1 MYESYFQLSENPFS
15 IAPNPQFLYMS
26 ERHREALAHLMFGL
40 RETGGF
46 VMLTG
51 EVGTGKTTVSRRL
64 LKELPEHTDL
74 AFILNPMLTESE
86 LLASLCDELGIGY
99 PENPSL
105 KQLTDVIQ
113 AFLLENHQQGRQ
125 TVLLVDEA
133 QHLKVSV
140 LEQLRLLTNLETDT
154 QKLLKVILIGQPELN
169 QLLRRRELRQL
180 SQRITARYHL
190 LPLSR
195 QDTGNYVRH
204 RLRIAG
210 REAPL
215 FTGAAVRAL
224 HRHAGGI
231 PRLIN
236 LLCDRAL
243 LGAYGMEKDRVDKK
257 TLDLAAQEVL
267 NEPGES
273 RPRAWPWQV
282 ATALALVMAC
292 GALAYTFWPGGE
304 PQAQQDSSPLV
315 PPGQAE
321 PAQTAAAQPPVA
333 VLTPSAQDKASLVA
347 FDHLFQRW
355 GMALPKGE
363 PCQQAELV
371 GLRCLRQSLPWRE
384 LIALGRPAVLE
395 MLDDNGERFF
405 VLLEKAQQGRYG
417 LVLADGSHWVDSRW
431 LDNHYRGQAMLLWQ
445 PPAGFNGPLG
455 PGMTGPLISWL
466 DQALGQWDGQ
476 QGPGTDY
483 DGQLAE
489 RVRQFQAQQGLA
501 ADGYA
506 GENTLVRLNLV
517 LGKPGPTLEQKG

>member
-74 AFILNPMLTESE
+74 AFILNPMLTETE
-86 LLASLCDELGIGY
+86 LLASLCDELKIPY
-99 PENPSL
+99 PDQPSL

-113 AFLLENHQQGRQ
+113 AFLLENHQKGRQ

-190 LPLSR
+190 LPLGR
-195 QDTGNYVRH
+195 KDTGHYVRH

-215 FTGAAVRAL
+215 FTGAAIRAL
-224 HRHAGGI
+224 HRHSGGI

-243 LGAYGMEKDRVDKK
+243 LGAYGLEKDRVDSR
-257 TLDLAAQEVL
+257 TLALAAREVL
-267 NEPGES
+267 QDPAEP
-273 RPRAWPWQV
+273 RTATPWLGLAAGAALG
-282 ATALALVMAC
+282 ATALFF
-292 GALAYTFWPGGE
+292 FWPGGE
-304 PQAQQDSSPLV
+304 SVQPA
-315 PPGQAE
+315 AE
-321 PAQTAAAQPPVA
+321 PPAAAQTLAKPA
-333 VLTPSAQDKASLVA
+333 VMTVLPGDRDRISLAA
-347 FDHLFQRW
+347 FDKLFRRW
-355 GMALPKGE
+355 GMAIPTGE
-363 PCQQAELV
+363 PCQQAQLV
-371 GLRCLRQSLPWRE
+371 GLRCLRQHLPWRE

-395 MLDDNGERFF
+395 LLDDSGERFYG
-405 VLLEKAQQGRYG
+405 LLDRVEDGRYG
-417 LVLADGSHWVDSRW
+417 LRLSQGQYQVDANW
-431 LDNHYRGQAMLLWQ
+431 LDGHYRGQAMLLWQ
-445 PPAGFNGPLG
+445 PPAGFSEPLAPGMSGPLVD
-455 PGMTGPLISWL
+455 WL
-466 DQALGQWDGQ
+466 AQALSQVDGE
-476 QGPGTDY
+476 PALASPY
-483 DGQLAE
+483 DARLLE
-489 RVRQFQAQQGLA
+489 RVRRFQARQGLK
-501 ADGYA
+501 ADGLA
-506 GENTLVRLNLV
+506 GENTLVRLNMV
-517 LGKPGPTLEQKG
+517 LGKPGPTLEQNG